1 MQKYCLLTRMVRLLR
16 YAVLCTAL
24 SLLPLAALAASVP
37 LRFAWLSD
45 THVGSDTG
53 EQDLNAAV
61 NDINSLTGLSFVV
74 ISGDVTE
81 YGSREQFKRAKQ
93 SLDKLKLP
101 YHSKVVWASGSG
113 QQFGLGSFIL
123 ANGLILSMNDSGLL
137 RLIEA
142 LPQKYTL
149 LAQAQ
154 VLKGRESWAPLALAG
169 GRLIVRDLTRMVCLE
184 VGRP

>member
-1 MQKYCLLTRMVRLLR
+1 MPRRPARSRPPRQILRDAVGGGLHALLALVPVGRTHIAVGLEELQRVQHAPIRYHDHLYGVRADGKFVCLT
-16 YAVLCTAL
+16 
-24 SLLPLAALAASVP
+24 
-37 LRFAWLSD
+37 
-45 THVGSDTG
+45 
-53 EQDLNAAV
+53 
-61 NDINSLTGLSFVV
+61 
-74 ISGDVTE
+74 
-81 YGSREQFKRAKQ
+81 
-93 SLDKLKLP
+93 LDG
-101 YHSKVVWASGSG
+101 KVVWASGSG